1 MEITGHSVE
10 YLEDPFGLLKGER
23 FEFLLDISVDE
34 EDELYS
40 ELGTGLRIILSV
52 EDGQQKIVQYNFF
65 EKESGKVL
73 DFELEEDEEEMVLQ
87 YCKNNADA

>member
-34 EDELYS
+34 EDDLYS

-52 EDGQQKIVQYNFF
+52 GDGQQKIVQYNFF

-73 DFELEEDEEEMVLQ
+73 DFELEEDEEESVLQ
-87 YCKNNADA
+87 YCKNHAE